1 MPVSAPELVI
11 SETGF
16 SQKEVEKID
25 LDLYTNSHENYPFD
39 IYRLEYL
46 GNKFSALFDRLVGV
60 IPEHILQRR
69 KLMVSFVVN
78 AAILEYYMR
87 EEDDVQTRTQA
98 DHLVSMTKST
108 YFTKTMGIVSVAMG
122 PCARAY
128 MKLLEK
134 STDEV
139 DTILILQS
147 LKDTYDV
154 LKMITMYSKI
164 VQTRFGD
171 LTTTIEQVLAQNS
184 ISVSETKGLP
194 VFANT
199 LENFKNLIQEKQEN
213 SPLLDEQ
220 ISDLLT
226 FDTDEFFKAFL

>member
-1 MPVSAPELVI
+1 
-11 SETGF
+11 
-16 SQKEVEKID
+16 
-25 LDLYTNSHENYPFD
+25 
-39 IYRLEYL
+39 
-46 GNKFSALFDRLVGV
+46 VGV

-87 EEDDVQTRTQA
+87 EGDDVQTRTQA
-98 DHLVSMTKST
+98 DRLVGMTKST

-134 STDEV
+134 SPDEV

-184 ISVSETKGLP
+184 ISVSETKGTLP
-194 VFANT
+194 LFAST
-199 LENFKNLIQEKQEN
+199 LENFKNLIQEKQES